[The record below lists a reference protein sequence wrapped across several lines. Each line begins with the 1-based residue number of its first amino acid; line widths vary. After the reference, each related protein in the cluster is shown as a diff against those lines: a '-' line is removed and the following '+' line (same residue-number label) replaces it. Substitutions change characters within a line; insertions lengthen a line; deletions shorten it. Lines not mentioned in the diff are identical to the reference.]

1 MTMTEQDLIDLG
13 FEREEPS
20 YENINVEGIFQ
31 NIESPT
37 FYTLVIGEIELQSNR
52 EDEWEDE
59 LEVEVVDTS
68 IVFNDLEDL
77 RLLVEILRRNE
88 K

>member
-20 YENINVEGIFQ
+20 HENINVEGIFQ
-31 NIESPT
+31 NVESPT
-37 FYTLVIGEIELQSNR
+37 SYTLVIGEIELQSNR

-59 LEVEVVDTS
+59 LEVEIVDTS

>member
-1 MTMTEQDLIDLG
+1 MTEQDLIDLG

-20 YENINVEGIFQ
+20 HENVNVEGIFQ
-31 NIESPT
+31 NVESRT
-37 FYTLVIGEIELQSNR
+37 FYTLVVGEIELQSNR

-59 LEVEVVDTS
+59 LEVEIVDTS

>member
-1 MTMTEQDLIDLG
+1 
-13 FEREEPS
+13 
-20 YENINVEGIFQ
+20 V
-31 NIESPT
+31 
-37 FYTLVIGEIELQSNR
+37 VGEIELQSNR

-59 LEVEVVDTS
+59 LEVEIVDTS